1 MDVWPVNARIKP
13 YGKATGPMSY
23 NDAARAN
30 SVYLPSNILFF
41 VPIVI
46 LWHYPIINILY
57 YVRIVPF

>member
-46 LWHYPIINILY
+46 L
-57 YVRIVPF
+57 